1 MPVTTLDPVTALLV
15 IDLQQA
21 IVQRAMA
28 HPAQEVVHRAAASDA
43 FLALLARRPLPQ

>member
-1 MPVTTLDPVTALLV
+1 MPATTLVPVTALLV

-28 HPAQEVVHRAAASDA
+28 HPAPRLGETDTSAT
-43 FLALLARRPLPQ
+43 FLAPLARRPLPQ